1 MLKDRASFQPTDLF
15 GEHKTARI
23 LTAGLSR
30 GQQRK

>member
-1 MLKDRASFQPTDLF
+1 MLKDRAAISLPDLF

-23 LTAGLSR
+23 LNAGNSW